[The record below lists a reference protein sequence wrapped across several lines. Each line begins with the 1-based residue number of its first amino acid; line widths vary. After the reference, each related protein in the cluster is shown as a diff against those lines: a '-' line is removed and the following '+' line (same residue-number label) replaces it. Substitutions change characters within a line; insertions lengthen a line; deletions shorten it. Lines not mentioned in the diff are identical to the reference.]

1 MMRKYLLGFAVFV
14 LSFGVFLVSALH
26 SSPSK
31 AFTLKPSTPQ
41 PIPSQTPQV
50 NYAMS
55 FPGGILPDNPL
66 WNLKAARDWTWY
78 YITVDP
84 LKKAE
89 LALLFSDKR
98 LAASKTL
105 FKNKKADIAVTT
117 FTKGEKYLEVAFSE
131 EEIARKD
138 GKDTS
143 DFLIKLATASLK
155 HRQMTENDLLPL
167 APEDAK
173 PEIIKEEVYAK
184 TTYKSCLYILNSKG
198 ITAPKDPFNG
208 Q

>member
-1 MMRKYLLGFAVFV
+1 MMKRLLLGSVVFA

-26 SSPSK
+26 SSPSR
-31 AFTLKPSTPQ
+31 AFTLKPSTPK
-41 PIPSQTPQV
+41 PTSSPTPQIT
-50 NYAMS
+50 YFIS
-55 FPGGILPDNPL
+55 FPGSILPDSPL
-66 WNLKAARDWTWY
+66 WTLKAARDWVEY
-78 YITVDP
+78 YTTVDP

-98 LAASKTL
+98 LAASEIL
-105 FKNKKADIAVTT
+105 LKNKKADVGVTT

-131 EEIARKD
+131 EEAARK
-138 GKDTS
+138 GGQNTS

-155 HRQMTENDLLPL
+155 HRQVTEDEILPA

-173 PEIIKEEVYAK
+173 PEIIKDEFYAK
-184 TTYKSCLYILNSKG
+184 DTYKSCLYILNSKG
-198 ITAPKDPFNG
+198 IPAPKDPFNG